1 MAAPSPAPSSSR
13 RPRAPGQGEMSVGS
27 FRRLE
32 EIGKGS
38 FATVYKATYS
48 VRSLVARPHR
58 PSKAAI
64 ASMMA
69 CGRRCKDSKKAGFV
83 AIKSVDM
90 NKLNKKLK
98 ENLYSEIHIL
108 KRLHHPHIV
117 SLIDCQETSAHIHL
131 VMEFSQLGD
140 LSYFIKKRDTL
151 SRHEATAD
159 MIRKYPNPPA
169 GGLNEVVVRHFL
181 KQLASALEFLREG
194 NFIHRDVKP
203 QNLLLDPSPLFY
215 AKAKPES
222 VPYAAHEQSLIP
234 VAGVE
239 SLPTLKIADFGFA
252 RSLPST
258 SLAET
263 LCGSPL
269 YMAPEIL
276 RYEKYDAKADLWS
289 VGTVLYEMMV
299 GKPPFRAAN
308 HVELLRKIERGE
320 DRIKFPEETSL
331 SDSMKRL
338 IRRLLRR
345 HPVERI
351 SFVDFFNDTVI
362 KDQIPG
368 LVDEDKPAELPKRS
382 GESQNLEMQPERDNK
397 SSAQRSS
404 GPQKARSDGLT
415 AANQPT
421 KQHVRPN
428 SDQPSSARQ
437 ESANTRQVSGTPSQ
451 AMPSRPRDSERHSEP
466 SGVAQDTRDK
476 ESRPRRPSMV
486 THATAPA
493 RQDTLAS
500 SPRDTSAAAVLMQ
513 RQSSGNPPPAHTPVR
528 RPSQRERVSR
538 MEDQSDRE
546 ARERR
551 ERAAQDVAFERDYV
565 VVEKRAVEVNAFAD
579 QLATEHGGLPRASPD
594 ARRGAM
600 VRRATTQGSPTN
612 VTGAQVAPA
621 RAMQL
626 TSGKKPELLQHH
638 RQGSYERKLKD
649 TTSASSAIS
658 KAINMASG
666 RLVNLGLS
674 PPLGFGFGLGGPSP
688 PSYNPYP
695 AYPTHQGNLLLI
707 GDGNKASSL
716 PLDEDSKA
724 VMIVEESA
732 TRSDVVFGFAEVKYK
747 QLVPVAPS
755 VDQGLGLRQAGISE
769 GADGTSS
776 GTEDLGLTP
785 DAIVTLSEEALVLYV
800 KALSLLARSMDIA
813 GAWWARKN
821 RGGIVGDGPTL
832 SRTSQQNAAVGN
844 RINNVVQW
852 VRSRFNEVLGKA
864 EYVRL
869 KLIDAQQQL
878 PEDHASHPS
887 KHAVVSKSVPGM
899 GTSADNVVV
908 SVGVTAEKLMYDRAL
923 EMSRA
928 AAVNELVGEDLPGCE
943 IAYITAV
950 RMLEAVLEE
959 DDDSGPSQSAQEAK
973 ETKQAETEESGGS
986 AVEAED
992 RKVVLKSELH
1002 PRPLSRTL
1010 DAKCTTVVTS
1020 IRARLTALKK
1030 KMQVMGRP
1038 TSGVNPV
1045 ASKSPSNVGVST
1057 GAPSLPTGTSP
1068 R

>member
-1 MAAPSPAPSSSR
+1 MAAPTPGPSTSR
-13 RPRAPGQGEMSVGS
+13 RPRGPGQGEMSVGS

-48 VRSLVARPHR
+48 
-58 PSKAAI
+58 
-64 ASMMA
+64 
-69 CGRRCKDSKKAGFV
+69 KKPGFV

-90 NKLNKKLK
+90 HKLNKKLK

-117 SLIDCQETSAHIHL
+117 ALIDCQETSAHIHL
-131 VMEFSQLGD
+131 VMEFCQLGD

-151 SRHEATAD
+151 ARHEATAD

-203 QNLLLDPSPLFY
+203 QNLLLDPSPLFFS
-215 AKAKPES
+215 KAKPEK
-222 VPYAAHEQSLIP
+222 VPYAAHEKSLIP

-299 GKPPFRAAN
+299 GKPPFRASN

-320 DRIKFPEETSL
+320 DKIKFPEETTL
-331 SDSMKRL
+331 SDSLKRL

-345 HPVERI
+345 NPVERI
-351 SFVDFFNDTVI
+351 SFTDFFNDTVI

-382 GESQNLEMQPERDNK
+382 VELDSQGDAPEDQPLQVKQQSQRDESMPLSQSPR
-397 SSAQRSS
+397 QR
-404 GPQKARSDGLT
+404 
-415 AANQPT
+415 
-421 KQHVRPN
+421 VRPH
-428 SDQPSSARQ
+428 SDQPLEGRHAQ
-437 ESANTRQVSGTPSQ
+437 AETRQLAGTPPR
-451 AMPSRPRDSERHSEP
+451 AMAAHLRTGERRSEP
-466 SGVAQDTRDK
+466 TGVGQDVREK
-476 ESRPRRPSMV
+476 INRPQRPHIVS
-486 THATAPA
+486 HATAPA
-493 RQDTLAS
+493 HQDMPSS
-500 SPRDTSAAAVLMQ
+500 SPHSTTAAAVVMQ
-513 RQSSGNPPPAHTPVR
+513 RQSSGTPTPMQTLTPAR
-528 RPSQRERVSR
+528 RPSQRERFPSKK
-538 MEDQSDRE
+538 EDQAARDARE
-546 ARERR
+546 AR

-579 QLATEHGGLPRASPD
+579 QLATEHGGMTRAQQE
-594 ARRGAM
+594 AHRGTM
-600 VRRATTQGSPTN
+600 VRRATTQGSPTS
-612 VTGAQVAPA
+612 VTGAQVTPS

-626 TSGKKPELLQHH
+626 VSGKRPDNLHH
-638 RQGSYERKLKD
+638 RQSSYERRLKD
-649 TTSASSAIS
+649 TTSATSAIS

-666 RLVNLGLS
+666 RLMSMGFS
-674 PPLGFGFGLGGPSP
+674 PPLGFGRTGPSP
-688 PSYNPYP
+688 PAYNPFP
-695 AYPTHQGNLLLI
+695 AYPTNQGSMLLI
-707 GDGNKASSL
+707 GDSGKGSA

-724 VMIVEESA
+724 IMIVEESA
-732 TRSDVVFGFAEVKYK
+732 TRSDVVYGFAEVKYK

-755 VDQGLGLRQAGISE
+755 MDQGLGLRQAGIPDAGDDAGS
-769 GADGTSS
+769 T
-776 GTEDLGLTP
+776 TEDEGLTP

-821 RGGIVGDGPTL
+821 RGGIVDDTAPSKAQTH
-832 SRTSQQNAAVGN
+832 AAAGN

-864 EYVRL
+864 EFVRL
-869 KLIDAQQQL
+869 KLIEAQQQL
-878 PEDHASHPS
+878 PTDHPSHPS
-887 KHAVVSKSVPGM
+887 NHPAVSKSMPAM

-908 SVGVTAEKLMYDRAL
+908 SIGVTAEKLMYDRAL
-923 EMSRA
+923 EMSRS
-928 AAVNELVGEDLPGCE
+928 AAVNELVGEDLAGCE
-943 IAYITAV
+943 INYVTAI
-950 RMLEAVLEE
+950 RMLEAVLEDE
-959 DDDSGPSQSAQEAK
+959 EEPVQKNPAKIERDSENDSVGGGSM
-973 ETKQAETEESGGS
+973 ESG
-986 AVEAED
+986 VEAED
-992 RKVVLKSELH
+992 RQVVLKM
-1002 PRPLSRTL
+1002 
-1010 DAKCTTVVTS
+1010 VTS
-1020 IRARLTALKK
+1020 IRARLAALRK
-1030 KMQVMGRP
+1030 KMQLISKRTSAVTNNPPIPPPSSSTSKTSTNIAAPVVPAVM
-1038 TSGVNPV
+1038 
-1045 ASKSPSNVGVST
+1045 
-1057 GAPSLPTGTSP
+1057 GTSP